1 MVIIKAA
8 IMFQNGEVVE
18 GHNYSEITTLAN
30 KLSLSGDKI
39 YGFVTSSGTFVLPN
53 EAVEIALEAKQIAER
68 VDKLTPDMIWDY
80 QDYS

>member
-8 IMFQNGEVVE
+8 IMFQNGEIVE
-18 GHNYSEITTLAN
+18 GHNYSQITNLAN

-53 EAVEIALEAKQIAER
+53 EAVEIALEAKQITAR
-68 VDKLTPDMIWDY
+68 VDKLTPDMIWPEK
-80 QDYS
+80 DYS